1 MSRPTGFDLF
11 ADLFHGENLSKLTYL
26 FSMDEES
33 LNRIFKK
40 FKKDVHRY
48 PNMSEE
54 DLVLYFTDRA
64 RFNQIKSRYLIG
76 NKSVNPVNAHNWNP
90 SNEGHYGEHHSQSP
104 NRSRNRMGSR
114 ANGSNKRSRVNMGSR
129 ANGSNTRSRAN
140 GSITKRKG
148 SRANTTRSRANRKT
162 SPTNQQLNNLGDPN
176 KLFNNV

>member
-1 MSRPTGFDLF
+1 MSQRPTGFDLF

-76 NKSVNPVNAHNWNP
+76 NKSVNPVNTYNWNL
-90 SNEGHYGEHHSQSP
+90 SKEGHNDEDRRTNARS
-104 NRSRNRMGSR
+104 RSRNR
-114 ANGSNKRSRVNMGSR
+114 MGSR

-140 GSITKRKG
+140 GSITKRRG